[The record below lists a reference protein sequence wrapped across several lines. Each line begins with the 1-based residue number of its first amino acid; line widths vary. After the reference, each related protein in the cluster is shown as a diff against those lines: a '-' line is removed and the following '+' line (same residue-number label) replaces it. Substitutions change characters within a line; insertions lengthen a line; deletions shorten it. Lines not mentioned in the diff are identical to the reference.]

1 MSLHIPERQFCT
13 MIDESPAEVK
23 SQPML
28 DSISRRETLSSESTE
43 RVLALRVAETRQDR
57 DAAANLINRRFA
69 WRGYGTGHEIPSQ
82 DSHTTFIAVANE
94 EVVGTIT
101 LGVDSPD
108 GLGIDSVF
116 RDEIDVFR
124 NAPGALVC
132 ELTKFAFE
140 TELPDQQNLAML
152 FHTVFLYGLHKH
164 RCTDLFIEV
173 NPRHKRFYQAMLG
186 FTPIG
191 DLRTNHTVDAPSQLM
206 WLNVS
211 EIAANIASYRSS
223 AGSFRSRSLYSLFLS
238 QCEESTVKNRLK
250 LRDQYGSME
259 GFNLIERNLTANPLR
274 GLAA

>member
-1 MSLHIPERQFCT
+1 MSLHIPERQFRT
-13 MIDESPAEVK
+13 MVVESPAEVEARL
-23 SQPML
+23 L
-28 DSISRRETLSSESTE
+28 DSVSHNEIIPSHGAE
-43 RVLALRVAETRQDR
+43 RMLALRVAETKEDR

-69 WRGYGTGHEIPSQ
+69 WRGYGTGHEIPDQ
-82 DSHTTFIAVANE
+82 DSHTTFIAVVNE

-101 LGVDSPD
+101 LGVDSLK
-108 GLGIDSVF
+108 GLAIDSVF
-116 RDEIDVFR
+116 RDEINEFR

-191 DLRTNHTVDAPSQLM
+191 ELRTNHAVDAPSQLM

-211 EIAANIASYRSS
+211 DIAASIASYRSS
-223 AGSFRSRSLYSLFLS
+223 AGSIRSRSLYSLFLS
-238 QCEESTVKNRLK
+238 QGEETTVKNRLK
-250 LRDQYGSME
+250 LRDQIDSMH
-259 GFNLIERNLTANPLR
+259 GINLIERNLGREPLR